1 MSNLTERR
9 HRQHV
14 PPIRRVVVLVDA
26 SPGSIQ
32 ALNAA
37 ARLARELGTE
47 LLAVYAEEPDRQRSV
62 GFAFA
67 SEIGTLSG
75 VIRPLVGARSVSAR
89 QQEMAMMRRAVE
101 ASAAA
106 QGVRWELVVIH
117 GRLVDAVLEL
127 AAPSDL
133 IVLGRV
139 GWSARLGRTLGQA
152 PLILARRAPGHVQ
165 IGAAAPAHQHGP
177 IAVLLEGERGRT
189 RLIGQAA
196 ERAALSGRN
205 LLLLT
210 TADENGP
217 ELDRLVAAAGAA
229 GQRFRTRILPA
240 LNSGELLRALSE
252 ERAVGLIVGRHGGWL
267 ESAASAR
274 LLVHLGM
281 PLLVV
286 SDSPD

>member
-1 MSNLTERR
+1 MTSPSE
-9 HRQHV
+9 HRQ
-14 PPIRRVVVLVDA
+14 PQQAQPIQRVVVLFDA

-37 ARLARELGTE
+37 AALARKLGTE
-47 LLAVYAEEPDRQRSV
+47 LLAVYAEEPNRQRSV

-75 VIRPLVGARSVSAR
+75 VIRPLAGAHLANAR
-89 QQEMAMMRRAVE
+89 QHEVAMVRRAVE
-101 ASAAA
+101 ASASIRE
-106 QGVRWELVVIH
+106 VPWELVVIH

-127 AAPSDL
+127 VSPTDL

-165 IGAAAPAHQHGP
+165 IGAAAPAHQYGA
-177 IAVLLEGERGRT
+177 IAVLLEGERGREK
-189 RLIGQAA
+189 LIEQAI
-196 ERAALSGRN
+196 ERAALSRRDLV
-205 LLLLT
+205 LLS
-210 TADENGP
+210 TADGFGP
-217 ELDRLVAAAGAA
+217 EVARLAADAPASGP
-229 GQRFRTRILPA
+229 RCRTRILPA

-252 ERAVGLIVGRHGGWL
+252 ERAVELIVGRHGGWL

-274 LLVHLGM
+274 LLAHLGM

-286 SDSPD
+286 SDSSG